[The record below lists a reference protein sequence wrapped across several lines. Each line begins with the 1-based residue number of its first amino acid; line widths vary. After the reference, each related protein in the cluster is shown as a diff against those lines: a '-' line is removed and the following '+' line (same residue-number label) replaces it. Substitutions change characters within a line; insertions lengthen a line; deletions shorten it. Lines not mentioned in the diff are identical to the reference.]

1 LISRQEWRIL
11 ESKVK
16 LREADEVSTK
26 LRKALTLVLLAVFL
40 VSSGYVA
47 WKLLDYQKG
56 AQDYDDARETARIPT
71 AQLHS
76 DRPDAKPEGALYD
89 PFEALGALDLGA
101 LQSVNQ
107 EVVGWVEIPNTA
119 VSYPILKAQNNEY
132 YLNHT
137 WKKDVSSVGAIF
149 MDKQNDP
156 EFGDFHTLLYGHNM
170 KNGSMFGC
178 LRSYR
183 SADYWKSHPAVYV
196 VDKNGVHQYDIFA
209 AYEVGVQ
216 EIVYRG
222 DVEQSGLQ
230 KQFLDFAARRSVIST
245 GIAPQKDDQILTLST
260 CTGRGHA
267 TRWIIQAV
275 RNDEAQAVSQMTEE
289 LPDEAAAG

>member
-1 LISRQEWRIL
+1 M
-11 ESKVK
+11 
-16 LREADEVSTK
+16 STK
-26 LRKALTLVLLAVFL
+26 LRKTLTLVLLAVFL
-40 VSSGYVA
+40 VSSGYIA

-56 AQDYDDARETARIPT
+56 ARDYNEAMETAGLSEAARVPT

-76 DRPDAKPEGALYD
+76 DRPDAKPEGELYD

-101 LQSVNQ
+101 LQAVNR
-107 EVVGWVEIPNTA
+107 EVVGWIEIPNTA

-137 WKKDVSSVGAIF
+137 WKKDFSSVGAIF

-183 SADYWKSHPAVYV
+183 SADFWKAHPAVYV

-216 EIVYRG
+216 EIVYRS
-222 DVEQSGLQ
+222 DLVQSGLQ
-230 KQFLDFAARRSVIST
+230 KQFLDYAARHSVIST
-245 GIAPQKDDQILTLST
+245 GITPQKDDHILTLST

-275 RNDEAQAVSQMTEE
+275 RNDEAQAVSQLTEE
-289 LPDEAAAG
+289 PSEEAAEG

>member
-1 LISRQEWRIL
+1 MISRKEWRIL

-170 KNGSMFGC
+170 KNGWM
-178 LRSYR
+178 
-183 SADYWKSHPAVYV
+183 KS
-196 VDKNGVHQYDIFA
+196 
-209 AYEVGVQ
+209 
-216 EIVYRG
+216 IV
-222 DVEQSGLQ
+222 
-230 KQFLDFAARRSVIST
+230 RRLAFICHLFFFCRESPS
-245 GIAPQKDDQILTLST
+245 P
-260 CTGRGHA
+260 
-267 TRWIIQAV
+267 
-275 RNDEAQAVSQMTEE
+275 
-289 LPDEAAAG
+289 